1 MFCIIARGEMVV
13 KAAGEGGKAE
23 DLSGKEKRRLSEGRA
38 AGAFGV
44 KMGPKKGER
53 FNQTGRQ
60 HHSPQNGGPFC
71 G

>member
-13 KAAGEGGKAE
+13 KAAGEGGEAE

-44 KMGPKKGER
+44 KMGQQRGE
-53 FNQTGRQ
+53 T
-60 HHSPQNGGPFC
+60 
-71 G
+71 